1 MTDDEAYRVTII
13 DELNRFPNDPEVLV
27 KAGSYFFE
35 PGREPD
41 KAVQL
46 LRRALELD
54 PRNTRARFW
63 LAKCLFHD
71 FCDYAEAEQV
81 IRDSLQLDPNQPDAL
96 SLFDSVM
103 SDLDRPAEDRI
114 PVLRK
119 AVELAPDWPLP
130 RLALAQQL
138 FEIGRKSEAKAIA
151 LVGITRYS
159 GHPPVAVTDPT
170 TGYYEYAVTGRNS
183 PECRAELKSIVESA

>member
-130 RLALAQQL
+130 RLALAML
-138 FEIGRKSEAKAIA
+138 LLESGRKSEAKAIA
-151 LVGITRYS
+151 LEGITPVT
-159 GHPPVAVTDPT
+159 GHLPVPVTDPT
-170 TGYYEYAVTGRNS
+170 SEYYEYAVTGRNS
-183 PECRAELKSIVESA
+183 PECCAELKSIAESA